1 LHSKKLRVRD
11 GKGNREALL
20 KSGVPN
26 DHGRPLFLSVKS
38 WFQVT
43 PKFSFYSSIWQQLK
57 QTLLATMFHTVYP
70 RPNSIQTGDCHP
82 SVLGSKSQNALGSH
96 VDEPQTPGP
105 ETSSITSTQS
115 SNIQRFDTILSF
127 RNLAHALNLNN
138 DQAVQ
143 LQQIVFSCDSEVLES
158 VIHLCETP
166 PDVLEFLKTLRKK
179 GNGLPSMV
187 HLARN
192 LMIVE
197 EATMFLLY
205 SIESAR
211 RQELANYLN
220 GLKVLLFRSG
230 DASVSSD
237 IIPQQA
243 RRGSD
248 ANTLS
253 PLSRSVSGASRSSAG
268 SIGSYRCPNMDCKK
282 SYKYPGSLVNHV
294 AAKHPSMQHDPSW
307 TAILNRHMMGEVLAA
322 EGSAMTTHDPETPT
336 TPHDTLL
343 TANMAGSIDNLENIP
358 DTSPQQLASD
368 IDEAQVDHNRLR
380 PPSFP
385 YVHTFGHHADPFRT
399 HDGPS
404 AAAWAS
410 STSCPAFDLPSNYG
424 TTKPAVRLFPPD
436 AMLAVE
442 YIRHPT
448 NPYSA
453 QSNVSKVPADGQ
465 NFSTMHNSFS
475 QQR

>member
-1 LHSKKLRVRD
+1 
-11 GKGNREALL
+11 
-20 KSGVPN
+20 
-26 DHGRPLFLSVKS
+26 
-38 WFQVT
+38 
-43 PKFSFYSSIWQQLK
+43 
-57 QTLLATMFHTVYP
+57 MFHAIYP

-82 SVLGSKSQNALGSH
+82 SVLGSKNQNVLGMH
-96 VDEPQTPGP
+96 CDEPQTPGP
-105 ETSSITSTQS
+105 EVSRITSTQS
-115 SNIQRFDTILSF
+115 SNIQRFDSILSF
-127 RNLAHALNLNN
+127 RNLAHALNIDNE
-138 DQAVQ
+138 QAVQ
-143 LQQIVFSCDSEVLES
+143 FQQIIFSCDSEVLES

-166 PDVLEFLKTLRKK
+166 PDVLDLLTTLRKK
-179 GNGLPSMV
+179 SNGLPSMV
-187 HLARN
+187 HLTRN

-197 EATMFLLY
+197 EATMLLLS

-220 GLKVLLFRSG
+220 CLKMSLLRSG

-237 IIPQQA
+237 IVPQQA
-243 RRGSD
+243 IRGSD

-253 PLSRSVSGASRSSAG
+253 SLSRSVSGASRSSAG
-268 SIGSYRCPNMDCKK
+268 SSGSHQCPNMDCKK
-282 SYKYPGSLVNHV
+282 SYKCPGSLVNHV
-294 AAKHPSMQHDPSW
+294 AARHPSMQHDPSW

-368 IDEAQVDHNRLR
+368 LDEAQVDQNHQR

-385 YVHTFGHHADPFRT
+385 YVHTFGHHADPFYT
-399 HDGPS
+399 QDCPS

-410 STSCPAFDLPSNYG
+410 SMSGPAFDLPSNFG
-424 TTKPAVRLFPPD
+424 MTNPAFRLFPPD
-436 AMLAVE
+436 AMLGVE
-442 YIRHPT
+442 YIRRPT

-453 QSNVSKVPADGQ
+453 Q
-465 NFSTMHNSFS
+465 
-475 QQR
+475 